1 MPLNIPDFSLFFAK
15 KLQSPLKKVTPLF
28 PSNQPSRKGGGG
40 AHYVHTYIHT
50 HTHIHTYIHTYIHI
64 NIHNRMY
71 SHNVVCYLLY
81 NM

>member
-15 KLQSPLKKVTPLF
+15 KLQSPLKKVNPLF

-50 HTHIHTYIHTYIHI
+50 HTHTYIHTYIDTY
-64 NIHNRMY
+64 IHTY
-71 SHNVVCYLLY
+71 KHSQQNV
-81 NM
+81 